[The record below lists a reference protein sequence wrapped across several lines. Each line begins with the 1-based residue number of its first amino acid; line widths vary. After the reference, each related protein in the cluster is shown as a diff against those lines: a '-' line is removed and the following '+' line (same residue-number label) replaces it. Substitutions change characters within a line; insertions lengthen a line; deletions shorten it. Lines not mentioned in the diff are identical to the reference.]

1 MVDERSREAR
11 EKLELYLEYFS
22 STPDDVQTQIYSLL
36 RVDFE
41 VENSP
46 YLGILLTKME
56 NHENSLLY
64 PLIEVL
70 FSFENFKNYAN
81 DESLRDSQMLQHLFD
96 VMGRYIVPCLSET
109 KSIRFD
115 PWPWLE
121 YFLNDSSRDEKLGL
135 FIDDTIFFRNKFSTP
150 IAALL
155 YASLYCDLDTGRQKF
170 SHYINLFNAEYGR
183 SRRAHQC
190 EMIIKGRL
198 DGHSLTEII
207 DWWD

>member
-1 MVDERSREAR
+1 MAEDRQDLIR
-11 EKLELYLEYFS
+11 EKIELYLDYFL
-22 STPDDVQTQIYSLL
+22 STSDDVQTQIYSLL

-41 VENSP
+41 VENP
-46 YLGILLTKME
+46 PLGILLTKMRD
-56 NHENSLLY
+56 HKNSLLY

-81 DESLRDSQMLQHLFD
+81 DESLRGSQMLQHLVY
-96 VMGRYIVPCLSET
+96 VMGGYIVPYLSET

-121 YFLNDSSRDEKLGL
+121 YFLNDSNRDSELVL
-135 FIDDTIFFRNKFSTP
+135 FIDDTNFVGTKFSTS

-155 YASLYCDLDTGRQKF
+155 YASLYCDLDTDRQKF
-170 SHYINLFNAEYGR
+170 SHYINLYNAEYGR

-207 DWWD
+207 DWFD